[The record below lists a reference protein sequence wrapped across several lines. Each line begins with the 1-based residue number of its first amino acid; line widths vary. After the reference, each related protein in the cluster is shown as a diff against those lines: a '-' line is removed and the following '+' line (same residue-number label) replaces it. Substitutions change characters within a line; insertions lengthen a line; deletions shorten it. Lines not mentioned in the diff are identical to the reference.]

1 MQEFTSNCYFFF
13 FMSVYRFSILLMFI
27 FVSSF
32 LDGFAQSPPDSTV
45 YVYEPLEISEDFEI
59 TGDMDHP
66 AWDRSP
72 SAYISH
78 QIQPNDEKTAPV
90 QTEVKVLY
98 SRDHLYVGFLS
109 DDPEPDRIRAN
120 VTDRDDFFG
129 DDYVGIILDPFNN
142 NQNAYEFFVNPL
154 GIQMDA
160 MRSGHSEDMD
170 FNALWNSKA
179 SFTDTGYIT
188 VMKIPFKSINFPD
201 REVQNWS
208 VQFYRNYP
216 RSNRYQLSWTNISI
230 DNSCLLCQNGLLI
243 NMDNVESSNTV
254 ELLPYGVATQSGSLN
269 DMSDPESGFDN
280 GPLEPKFGGSI
291 SYSPTSMSSIDAV
304 VNPDFSQ
311 VETDAAQISV
321 NETFALFYPEKRPF
335 FVRESDM
342 FSTRE
347 DLYYSRTINN
357 PLAAGKYTQKGDDF
371 SIAFLT
377 AYDRNAPF
385 IIPGKERS
393 SQVQSDQEAYNN
405 ILRATYNVGQESHV
419 GGLLTTRNQGEGSNY
434 VGSVDWD
441 LLLSKNYYFRGQ
453 VGYSHTQELNN
464 LALYDDQRVFGNT
477 SYNAAFDGEEYNGM
491 LINTEFSREAKY
503 YNASLEYASY
513 SPTFQTQTGFIN
525 RTNRREVEVSQS
537 LSYYPDTDI
546 LSQGSFGVSGSW
558 RYDFAGEFQERYIF
572 VRLSNRLTGQNNINI
587 SFLPLN
593 DERFRGEMFRNIYRG
608 IISFNSNTW
617 DAFSFGGRLG
627 FGREVNR
634 TENPVLGKGY
644 NISAD
649 ATVKPT
655 PRFQFTM
662 NYNYSKLSA
671 LDRPEIFYSGDIY
684 RLNLRYHFTPKL
696 YTRLISEYDSFNE
709 EFQFYPL
716 VSYKANPFTKFYIGM
731 TNYITEFDQSGTGGF
746 RNYHETSRQFFVK
759 FQYLIRS

>member
-1 MQEFTSNCYFFF
+1 MPSR
-13 FMSVYRFSILLMFI
+13 RFLVLLI
-27 FVSSF
+27 FVSLTLY
-32 LDGFAQSPPDSTV
+32 LDGFAQSAPDSTV
-45 YVYEPLEISEDFEI
+45 HVYEPLKITEDFDI
-59 TGDMDHP
+59 TGQMNHP
-66 AWDRSP
+66 AWDRAP
-72 SAYISH
+72 STYISH
-78 QIQPNDEKTAPV
+78 QIQPNDKKPAPV

-98 SRDHLYVGFLS
+98 SKSHLYIGFLNS
-109 DDPEPDRIRAN
+109 DPEPDLIRAN
-120 VTDRDDFFG
+120 VTDRDDYFG
-129 DDYVGIILDPFNN
+129 DDYVGIFLDPFNN

-160 MRSGHSEDMD
+160 MRSGNSEDLNFD
-170 FNALWNSKA
+170 ALWYSEA
-179 SFTDTGYIT
+179 SFTDDGYIS
-188 VMKIPFKSINFPD
+188 VIKIPFKSINFPD

-208 VQFYRNYP
+208 IQFFRNYP
-216 RSNRYQLSWTNISI
+216 RNNRYQLSWTNVSI
-230 DNSCLLCQNGLLI
+230 DNSCLLCQSGLLA
-243 NMDNVESSNTV
+243 NMEDVESSNTV

-269 DMSDPESGFDN
+269 DSSDPESGFNN

-291 SYSPTSMSSIDAV
+291 SYSPTSRSSIDVV

-321 NETFALFYPEKRPF
+321 NETFALFYSEKRPF
-335 FVRESDM
+335 FVRDSDM
-342 FSTRE
+342 FDTRE

-371 SIAFLT
+371 SIAFIT

-385 IIPGKERS
+385 IVPGKERS
-393 SQVQSDQEAYNN
+393 SQVQSEQEAYNN
-405 ILRATYNVGQESHV
+405 VLRTKYNMGQESHI
-419 GGLLTTRNQGEGSNY
+419 GGLLTTRNQGDGYNY

-441 LLLSKNYYFRGQ
+441 LLLSDNYYFRGQ
-453 VGYSHTQELNN
+453 VGYSRTQELNN
-464 LALYDDQRVFGNT
+464 TALYDAQRVFGNT
-477 SYNAAFDGEEYNGM
+477 SYDAAFDGEQYSGM
-491 LINTEFSREAKY
+491 LLSTEFSREAKY
-503 YNASLEYASY
+503 YNFSLEYSSY
-513 SPTFQTQTGFIN
+513 APTFQTQVGFIN
-525 RTNRREVEVSQS
+525 ETNRREIEGSQS

-546 LSQGSFGVSGSW
+546 LSQGSLSMSGTW

-572 VRLSNRLTGQNNINI
+572 VRLNNRLSGQNTVNI

-593 DERFRGEMFRNIYRG
+593 DERFFGEMFRNIYRG
-608 IISFNSNTW
+608 TISFNSNTW
-617 DAFSFGGRLG
+617 DAFSFGGSLEY
-627 FGREVNR
+627 GRDINR

-644 NISAD
+644 NVSAN
-649 ATVKPT
+649 ATIKPT

-662 NYNYSKLSA
+662 DYNYSRLSEP
-671 LDRPEIFYSGDIY
+671 DGSETFYSGDIY

-731 TNYITEFDQSGTGGF
+731 TSYITNFDEPGTSGF
-746 RNYHETSRQFFVK
+746 RNYHQTSRQFFVK